1 MNARNSLA
9 LMAGLAM
16 IAGGC
21 ASGGS
26 AGAGG
31 AAPSD
36 EPIVIGGRSLEEGV
50 SPRDNASTQ
59 MAMLY
64 LSQAQTADDPAAA
77 EQRFQEALAASMEG
91 IEADPENPQSWFQ
104 AGQAYL
110 GLGDFEAADSTL
122 ARAEELHPRY
132 YLEIAP
138 VREQAWVEAYNEA
151 IEYTN
156 SRDYP
161 GAIEVLQRANIIYRE
176 RPEAMMNLGNLY
188 SVTDRPDE
196 AIAVYREALEL
207 INGPMAAEQDPETQ
221 ASWQENA
228 AMAEVNVA
236 QLLSQA
242 GRDAEAVDAYR
253 TILERD
259 PDNVTVASSLGAA
272 LAKLGRDEEAQA
284 IFDQLSARSDLT
296 AQDFMMAGI
305 GLFQAE
311 DYVGAAR
318 SFQRSVEVNPHSRD
332 AYFNLSQ
339 ATYLAADG
347 AEDGTEVEQEMWQA
361 LVEAGERL
369 IALDPQN
376 ENAYRLYAQGLVRT
390 GRDQEAVPLLERME
404 SLQYEVLNTQFQP
417 IEGEGGVVRGEIH
430 NRTLAAGTPVRL
442 RFVFSSATGE
452 ELGSQEVQVQA
463 GAPESAV
470 PFEVEFDSTV
480 EVNGYK
486 YEVVGG

>member
-1 MNARNSLA
+1 MNARSSLA
-9 LMAGLAM
+9 LVAGLAL

-26 AGAGG
+26 GGAGA

-36 EPIVIGGRSLEEGV
+36 EPIVIGGRSLEEGI

-77 EQRFQEALAASMEG
+77 EQRFQEALDASLEG

-110 GLGDFEAADSTL
+110 GLGDFEGADSTL

-151 IEYTN
+151 IEFTN
-156 SRDYP
+156 NRDYP
-161 GAIEVLQRANIIYRE
+161 AAIEILERANMIYKE

-188 SVTDRPDE
+188 AVTDRPNE
-196 AIAVYREALEL
+196 AIAVYQEALEL
-207 INGPMAAEQDPETQ
+207 INGPMAAEQDAETQ
-221 ASWQENA
+221 ASWEESA

-242 GRDAEAVDAYR
+242 GRDEEAVEAYR
-253 TILERD
+253 AILERD
-259 PDNVTVASSLGAA
+259 PGNVTVTSSLGAA
-272 LAKLGRDEEAQA
+272 LAKLGRDAEAQA
-284 IFDQLSARSDLT
+284 LFEELSARTDLT

-318 SFQRSVEVNPHSRD
+318 SFQRSVELNPHSRD

-339 ATYLAADG
+339 ATYLAADA
-347 AEDGTEVEQEMWQA
+347 AEEGSEVEQEMWQA
-361 LVEAGERL
+361 LAEAGERL
-369 IALDPQN
+369 ITLDPQN

-390 GRDQEAVPLLERME
+390 GRDQQAVPLLEMME
-404 SLQYEVLNTQFQP
+404 GLEYEVLGTQFQP
-417 IEGEGGVVRGEIH
+417 IEGGGGIVRGEIH
-430 NRTLAAGTPVRL
+430 NRTLAPGTPVRL

-463 GAPESAV
+463 GAAESAV